1 MLEDSRVWSSTQA
14 QASGLYGA
22 QLSSV
27 HTLAATLK
35 AFCSGLAHCERN
47 IHSYGHSSP
56 RPAKGIPVGIAKG
69 MLPVYLLLTT

>member
-22 QLSSV
+22 HLSPV

-35 AFCSGLAHCERN
+35 GFCPGLAHCERN

-56 RPAKGIPVGIAKG
+56 RPAKGIPVEIAKG
-69 MLPVYLLLTT
+69 MLPVYLLLTA

>member
-22 QLSSV
+22 YLSPV
-27 HTLAATLK
+27 CTLAATLK
-35 AFCSGLAHCERN
+35 AFCPGLAHCERN
-47 IHSYGHSSP
+47 ILSYGHSSP

-69 MLPVYLLLTT
+69 MPPVYSLLTA